1 MAQNKSRFLQLNAT
15 TLLEYVI
22 NENDKSNDVEGSDV
36 YSIYELQ
43 PIIYN
48 TKDNSNRN
56 NITKMYGELL
66 IDTPTNNSL
75 QHLVVPMDELNTT
88 WFLGNDNINEKYF
101 LNYCDGYLINDNYMN
116 TKIQYDTIR
125 LHILSGYSFNDI
137 FGILVQVR
145 TKNKNQE
152 YIKLA
157 NWLYKKSNK
166 SYIFEKPIILNNK
179 IYDKYIEFKIPS
191 TKDIRSLSNVNEN
204 FDELFG
210 ENSLNITNHNN
221 IENVEIIYSTIA
233 NESVEPVYNDTYTE
247 VIGSSFKLNEL
258 INIEIPYDSESD
270 KFNIHLEESNDGN
283 YLNFYCTWEDR
294 PITLSTINAFN
305 TRIKLYTSNG
315 YKYDE
320 DNNLNMYD
328 ADLSSEILESQN
340 RWIIYHEIVTSF
352 YNKDGKLL
360 QLPQTYNIQQTF
372 RLVDANNPTTFN
384 YNPIINNNVIS
395 DVSFVTFEY
404 TARLINR
411 YDGTQIVRKG
421 GLTSFN
427 VERYMTNNLKLNPNS
442 ITSYKVYNKINRID
456 ESIKQSNSPV
466 KVKYVKEYVN
476 SSNIELDNNG
486 EILLNRYG
494 GKCLITLKQ
503 KTDNGNYNYLDLM
516 NTSSYVLLFKD
527 VNNVTN
533 EINCTYSDN
542 MNLMMGQLEFNI
554 SPTIAQK
561 MYNVPDNDKIVAIKC
576 KNLDGSNSIIKE
588 IKYKFN

>member
-1 MAQNKSRFLQLNAT
+1 M
-15 TLLEYVI
+15 
-22 NENDKSNDVEGSDV
+22 
-36 YSIYELQ
+36 
-43 PIIYN
+43 
-48 TKDNSNRN
+48 
-56 NITKMYGELL
+56 
-66 IDTPTNNSL
+66 
-75 QHLVVPMDELNTT
+75 
-88 WFLGNDNINEKYF
+88 
-101 LNYCDGYLINDNYMN
+101 
-116 TKIQYDTIR
+116 
-125 LHILSGYSFNDI
+125 
-137 FGILVQVR
+137 
-145 TKNKNQE
+145 
-152 YIKLA
+152 
-157 NWLYKKSNK
+157 
-166 SYIFEKPIILNNK
+166 
-179 IYDKYIEFKIPS
+179 
-191 TKDIRSLSNVNEN
+191 
-204 FDELFG
+204 
-210 ENSLNITNHNN
+210 
-221 IENVEIIYSTIA
+221 
-233 NESVEPVYNDTYTE
+233 
-247 VIGSSFKLNEL
+247 
-258 INIEIPYDSESD
+258 
-270 KFNIHLEESNDGN
+270 
-283 YLNFYCTWEDR
+283 
-294 PITLSTINAFN
+294 
-305 TRIKLYTSNG
+305 YTSNG

-372 RLVDANNPTTFN
+372 RLVDANNPTIFN

>member
-1 MAQNKSRFLQLNAT
+1 MEQNKSRFLQLNAT

-191 TKDIRSLSNVNEN
+191 TKDIRSLSNVNEK
-204 FDELFG
+204 LTW
-210 ENSLNITNHNN
+210 TNK
-221 IENVEIIYSTIA
+221 
-233 NESVEPVYNDTYTE
+233 
-247 VIGSSFKLNEL
+247 GKSSF
-258 INIEIPYDSESD
+258 
-270 KFNIHLEESNDGN
+270 
-283 YLNFYCTWEDR
+283 
-294 PITLSTINAFN
+294 
-305 TRIKLYTSNG
+305 G
-315 YKYDE
+315 Y
-320 DNNLNMYD
+320 
-328 ADLSSEILESQN
+328 
-340 RWIIYHEIVTSF
+340 R
-352 YNKDGKLL
+352 
-360 QLPQTYNIQQTF
+360 
-372 RLVDANNPTTFN
+372 
-384 YNPIINNNVIS
+384 
-395 DVSFVTFEY
+395 
-404 TARLINR
+404 
-411 YDGTQIVRKG
+411 
-421 GLTSFN
+421 
-427 VERYMTNNLKLNPNS
+427 
-442 ITSYKVYNKINRID
+442 
-456 ESIKQSNSPV
+456 
-466 KVKYVKEYVN
+466 
-476 SSNIELDNNG
+476 
-486 EILLNRYG
+486 
-494 GKCLITLKQ
+494 
-503 KTDNGNYNYLDLM
+503 
-516 NTSSYVLLFKD
+516 
-527 VNNVTN
+527 
-533 EINCTYSDN
+533 
-542 MNLMMGQLEFNI
+542 
-554 SPTIAQK
+554 
-561 MYNVPDNDKIVAIKC
+561 
-576 KNLDGSNSIIKE
+576 
-588 IKYKFN
+588 